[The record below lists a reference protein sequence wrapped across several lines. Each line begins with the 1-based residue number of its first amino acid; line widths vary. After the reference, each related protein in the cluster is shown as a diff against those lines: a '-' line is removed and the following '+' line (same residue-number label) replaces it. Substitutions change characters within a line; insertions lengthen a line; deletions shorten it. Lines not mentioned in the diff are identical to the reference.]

1 MTNLAIEL
9 PDEVFSTLKRT
20 PKEFVGDMRL
30 ASAMHWYARG
40 EISQEKAALIAGM
53 DRVDFL
59 AELAREQIE
68 VFSVDFE
75 QLEQEI
81 NNA

>member
-30 ASAMHWYARG
+30 VSAIHWYAKG
-40 EISQEKAALIAGM
+40 EISQEKAALIAGL

-59 AELAREQIE
+59 DAVAKEKVE
-68 VFSVDFE
+68 VFSVDIE
-75 QLEQEI
+75 QLEREI
-81 NNA
+81 NDA

>member
-30 ASAMHWYARG
+30 VSAIHWYAKG
-40 EISQEKAALIAGM
+40 EISQEKAALIAGL

-59 AELAREQIE
+59 DALAQEKIE
-68 VFSVDFE
+68 VFSVDFD
-75 QLEQEI
+75 QLEREL
-81 NNA
+81 NDA